1 MEISLNLLW
10 AVLVALTLCLWA
22 WRWRTRPDQRC
33 GLAHGVLLLVCV
45 LLLLFPCIS
54 ISDDLHGGD
63 MIEDPTAGG
72 RKLRAQADALQHVLV
87 AMLPASLPLLPSLI
101 STRHEIV
108 DTAFRITDAD
118 LQPSAPRS
126 PPLA

>member
-1 MEISLNLLW
+1 M
-10 AVLVALTLCLWA
+10 ARGA
-22 WRWRTRPDQRC
+22 
-33 GLAHGVLLLVCV
+33 LLLVCV

-72 RKLRAQADALQHVLV
+72 RKLRAQVSALQNVLV
-87 AMLPASLPLLPSLI
+87 AVLPATLPHLPSLS
-101 STRHEIV
+101 STLHEIV

-118 LQPSAPRS
+118 LPHSAPRS

>member
-10 AVLVALTLCLWA
+10 AILGALTLCLWA
-22 WRWRTRPDQRC
+22 WRRRTRPDARC
-33 GLAHGVLLLVCV
+33 GVAHGALLLVCV

-72 RKLRAQADALQHVLV
+72 RKLRAQVSALQHVLV
-87 AMLPASLPLLPSLI
+87 AVLPAALPLLPAFNAS
-101 STRHEIV
+101 RHEFV
-108 DTAFRITDAD
+108 DTAFHFTSAD
-118 LQPSAPRS
+118 LRPSAPRS